1 MNKIKNALISL
12 SDKKDLKILLS
23 VLDKFKINI
32 ISSGGTYKAIKK
44 LRYNCTEV
52 SEFTRSPEIL
62 GGRVKTLHP
71 KIHGGILNKRKD
83 KKHQQDV
90 KNNKIANID
99 LVIVNFY
106 PFERTIETTSNKK
119 KIIEKIDIG
128 GPAMVRAAAKNYNDV
143 AVITSVSQY
152 PDLIQQLKNNNGSTS
167 LEFRKELSHNAF
179 IETAYYDSVIAD
191 HFNKDSKKK
200 FQDKKNIHFRLIEK
214 LRYGENPHQSSAIY
228 SRNNSLSLI
237 QLNGKQ
243 LSYNN
248 YNDIYAALT
257 ISKSL
262 PKNNGVV
269 IVKHANPCG
278 VSIKKNKINCY
289 QSALACDPVSAFGGV
304 VSCNFRIDTKL
315 ALELNKIFLEI
326 IIANGFDERALN
338 ILKRKKNLRLIDAN
352 KFIIEKEL
360 KINFLN
366 NATLIQT
373 EDNVK
378 FDKKNFSMVS
388 KIKPNK
394 RQMENLLFA
403 FNICRY
409 VKSNAIVLAN
419 DKTTVGIGSGQPSRV
434 DSCQIAINKMKKF
447 INPTGDI
454 IAASDAFFPFV
465 DGIEKLVQSGVNAII
480 QPYGSVND
488 KEIIKYA
495 NDTNTILV
503 FSKTRHFRH

>member
-1 MNKIKNALISL
+1 MASKAPH
-12 SDKKDLKILLS
+12 SD
-23 VLDKFKINI
+23 
-32 ISSGGTYKAIKK
+32 
-44 LRYNCTEV
+44 
-52 SEFTRSPEIL
+52 
-62 GGRVKTLHP
+62 
-71 KIHGGILNKRKD
+71 
-83 KKHQQDV
+83 
-90 KNNKIANID
+90 
-99 LVIVNFY
+99 
-106 PFERTIETTSNKK
+106 
-119 KIIEKIDIG
+119 IIEKIDIG
-128 GPAMVRAAAKNYNDV
+128 GISLIRAAAKNYADVLVVSTTHQYSDFLNDLK
-143 AVITSVSQY
+143 SQ
-152 PDLIQQLKNNNGSTS
+152 NGAFS
-167 LEFRKELSHNAF
+167 LEQRKSYASAAFQISSH
-179 IETAYYDSVIAD
+179 YDTSI
-191 HFNKDSKKK
+191 FNFFAEEPNEVLKISNSQK
-200 FQDKKNIHFRLIEK
+200 RS
-214 LRYGENPHQSSAIY
+214 LRYGENPHQKGMFFGDFSAVFE
-228 SRNNSLSLI
+228 
-237 QLNGKQ
+237 QLHGKE

-248 YNDIYAALT
+248 LLDVDAATNLMQEFLNDGPTFAIMKHNNACGLSTRTT
-257 ISKSL
+257 IKE
-262 PKNNGVV
+262 
-269 IVKHANPCG
+269 A
-278 VSIKKNKINCY
+278 Y
-289 QSALACDPVSAFGGV
+289 ERALAGDPVSAFGGV

-480 QPYGSVND
+480 QPYGSIND